1 MDIPRLHPDTIEEV
15 KAKVDII
22 EVIGGHVVLKKR
34 GKDYLGS
41 CPFHQEKSPSFSVSP
56 TKQMYYCFGCQAGGN
71 AITFLMELGKQSF
84 TEVVLDLARRYQ
96 VPVQTLEPEQRQEL
110 QRRLSQREQLYEI
123 MAITA
128 SFYQHALNQPQGEKA
143 LTYLKEERTFSD
155 ETIQGF
161 QLGYAPAGWE
171 TLSNYLIEQ
180 KNFPPQAIVSAGLA
194 IARKDGNSYYD
205 RFRDRLMIPICDL
218 RSRVIGFGG
227 RTLSDE
233 QPKYLN
239 SPETELFDKGNTLY
253 GLDRAKDAIS
263 KTDRA
268 VVVEGYFD
276 VIALHAAGIDSAVA
290 ALGTALSLAQVKQL
304 AKFTESKQ
312 IILNFDADKAGNI
325 ATERAIGAVFDLAYN
340 NELQLRVVNL
350 SAGKN
355 ADDLPIGKDA
365 DEFLKKNGH
374 EKYLELLNRAPLWL
388 DWQIEKAIKGKDLT
402 QAEQYQDANQT
413 IIKIL
418 QNITDLTTRTI
429 YLKKSALLLSADDA
443 RMVPLLIETLQTAIK
458 GLKPLPESKN
468 GETNLPANRFNFI
481 EEGQRQSSKYS
492 TLEVID
498 YPEQI
503 EEVNYGNE
511 TEERDKKQLEIAPVG
526 IHPNQ
531 RLIERAEGLLLRI
544 YLHYPIHR
552 LTIIDALDS
561 ADLNFTLSHHRFL
574 WEQIINRSSSGYQ
587 DSQPEEID
595 YLDDRLISK
604 LQDSLV
610 EDRVRASRVEH
621 LFNLDEHTAEEIQ
634 RSPLVLRAAIAC
646 LEKFACEQKR
656 KYYLNKLQS
665 KDPEDLAKKV
675 EYYQSFINIQKRLQ
689 ELEKQRNVTITDLI
703 SFM

>member
-15 KAKVDII
+15 KAKVDI
-22 EVIGGHVVLKKR
+22 VDVVGGHVVLKKR

-123 MAITA
+123 LAITA
-128 SFYQHALNQPQGEKA
+128 NFYQHALNQPQGEIA
-143 LTYLKEERTFSD
+143 LKYLKEERAFNE

-171 TLSNYLIEQ
+171 TLANYLIEQ
-180 KNFPPQAIVSAGLA
+180 KNFPPQAIVAAGLA

-205 RFRDRLMIPICDL
+205 RFRDRLMIPILDL
-218 RSRVIGFGG
+218 RGRVIGFGG

-325 ATERAIGAVFDLAYN
+325 AAERAIGEVTDLAYQGQ
-340 NELQLRVVNL
+340 LQLRILNL
-350 SAGKN
+350 
-355 ADDLPIGKDA
+355 PTGKDA
-365 DEFLKKNGH
+365 DEFLKSH
-374 EKYLELLNRAPLWL
+374 SQQDYLDLLDRAPLWL
-388 DWQIEKAIKGKDLT
+388 DWQIDKAIENQDLS
-402 QAEQYQDANQT
+402 QAEQYQAATQ
-413 IIKIL
+413 KIVKLL
-418 QNITDLTTRTI
+418 QNITDGTTRTH
-429 YLKKSALLLSADDA
+429 YLKKSAGLLSADDA
-443 RMVPLLIETLQTAIK
+443 RMVPLLIENLQTAIK
-458 GLKPLPESKN
+458 GLKPLPESKFSGSN
-468 GETNLPANRFNFI
+468 APVNKFERAKYAAPEVTEYSEPIDEITPGEYVEDR
-481 EEGQRQSSKYS
+481 
-492 TLEVID
+492 
-498 YPEQI
+498 
-503 EEVNYGNE
+503 NE
-511 TEERDKKQLEIAPVG
+511 KQVEIAPVS

-531 RLIERAEGLLLRI
+531 RLIEQAESLLLRI
-544 YLHYPIHR
+544 YLHYPLHR

-561 ADLNFTLSHHRFL
+561 ADLTFTLVHHRFL
-574 WEQIINRSSSGYQ
+574 WEQIIDRSSSGYK

-595 YLDDRLISK
+595 YLDERLIAK
-604 LQDSLV
+604 LQDSIV
-610 EDRVRASRVEH
+610 ENRVQASRVEH

-656 KYYLNKLQS
+656 KFYLNKLQS

-675 EYYQSFINIQKRLQ
+675 EYYQSFITTQQRLQ
-689 ELEKQRNVTITDLI
+689 ELEKQRNVTIDDLI

>member
-15 KAKVDII
+15 KAKVDIVD
-22 EVIGGHVVLKKR
+22 VIGGHVVLKKR

-96 VPVQTLEPEQRQEL
+96 VSVQTLEPEQRQEL

-123 MAITA
+123 LAITA
-128 SFYQHALNQPQGEKA
+128 NFYQHALNQPQGERA
-143 LTYLKEERTFSD
+143 AIYLKSERAFSD

-171 TLSNYLIEQ
+171 TLAKYLIEQ
-180 KNFPPQAIVSAGLA
+180 KHFPPQAIVAAGLA
-194 IARKDGNSYYD
+194 IARKDGTSYYD
-205 RFRDRLMIPICDL
+205 RFRDRLIIPIRDL
-218 RSRVIGFGG
+218 RGRVIGFGG

-304 AKFTESKQ
+304 VKFTESKQ

-325 ATERAIGAVFDLAYN
+325 AAERAIGEVTDLAYQGQ
-340 NELQLRVVNL
+340 LQLRILNL
-350 SAGKN
+350 
-355 ADDLPIGKDA
+355 PTGKDA
-365 DEFLKKNGH
+365 DEFLKSH
-374 EKYLELLNRAPLWL
+374 SQQDYLDLLDRAPLWL
-388 DWQIEKAIKGKDLT
+388 DWQIDKAIEHQDLS
-402 QAEQYQDANQT
+402 QAEQYQAATQK
-413 IIKIL
+413 IIKLL
-418 QNITDLTTRTI
+418 QNITDGTTRTH
-429 YLKKSALLLSADDA
+429 YLKKSASLLSADDA
-443 RMVPLLIETLQTAIK
+443 RMVPLLIENLQTAIK
-458 GLKPLPESKN
+458 GLKPLPEPKF
-468 GETNLPANRFNFI
+468 GATNAPVNRS
-481 EEGQRQSSKYS
+481 ERVKYAEPEI
-492 TLEVID
+492 TD
-498 YPEQI
+498 YPEPS
-503 EEVNYGNE
+503 NE
-511 TEERDKKQLEIAPVG
+511 IDYVEAQQENRVEIAPVS

-531 RLIERAEGLLLRI
+531 RLIEQAEGLLLRI
-544 YLHYPIHR
+544 YLHYPLHR

-561 ADLNFTLSHHRFL
+561 AELTFTLAHHRFL
-574 WEQIINRSSSGYQ
+574 WQQIIDRSSQGYDR
-587 DSQPEEID
+587 DSPQEEID
-595 YLDDRLISK
+595 YLDERLIGK
-604 LQDSLV
+604 LRDSIV
-610 EDRVRASRVEH
+610 EDRAQAARVEH

-665 KDPEDLAKKV
+665 KDPEDLTKKV
-675 EYYQSFINIQKRLQ
+675 EYYQSFITTQQRLQ

>member
-15 KAKVDII
+15 KAKVDI
-22 EVIGGHVVLKKR
+22 VDVVGGHVVLKKR

-128 SFYQHALNQPQGEKA
+128 NFYQHALNQPQGEVA
-143 LTYLKEERTFSD
+143 LKYLKEERAFSD

-180 KNFPPQAIVSAGLA
+180 KNFPPQAIVAAGLA

-205 RFRDRLMIPICDL
+205 RFRDRLMIPILDL
-218 RSRVIGFGG
+218 RGRVIAFGG

-325 ATERAIGAVFDLAYN
+325 AAERAIGEVTDLAYQGQ
-340 NELQLRVVNL
+340 LQLRILNL
-350 SAGKN
+350 
-355 ADDLPIGKDA
+355 PTGKDA
-365 DEFLKKNGH
+365 DEFLKSH
-374 EKYLELLNRAPLWL
+374 SQQDYLDLLDRAPLWL
-388 DWQIEKAIKGKDLT
+388 DWQIDKAIENQDLS
-402 QAEQYQDANQT
+402 QAEQYQAATQ
-413 IIKIL
+413 KIVKLL
-418 QNITDLTTRTI
+418 QNITDGTTRTH
-429 YLKKSALLLSADDA
+429 YLKKSAGLLSADDS
-443 RMVPLLIETLQTAIK
+443 RMVPLLIENLQTAIK
-458 GLKPLPESKN
+458 GLKPLPESKFSGSN
-468 GETNLPANRFNFI
+468 APVNKFER
-481 EEGQRQSSKYS
+481 SKY
-492 TLEVID
+492 TAPEVTEYSEPID
-498 YPEQI
+498 EIAHGEY
-503 EEVNYGNE
+503 VKDRN
-511 TEERDKKQLEIAPVG
+511 DKQVEIAPVS

-531 RLIERAEGLLLRI
+531 RLIEQAESLLLRI
-544 YLHYPIHR
+544 YLHYPLHR

-561 ADLNFTLSHHRFL
+561 AELTFTLAHHRFL
-574 WEQIINRSSSGYQ
+574 WEQIIDRSSSGYK

-595 YLDDRLISK
+595 YLDERLIAK
-604 LQDSLV
+604 LQDSIV
-610 EDRVRASRVEH
+610 EDRVQAARVEH

-656 KYYLNKLQS
+656 KFYLNKLQS

-675 EYYQSFINIQKRLQ
+675 EYYQSFTTTQQRLQ
-689 ELEKQRNVTITDLI
+689 ELEKQRNVTINDLI

>member
-15 KAKVDII
+15 KAKVDIVD
-22 EVIGGHVVLKKR
+22 VIGGHVVLKKR

-96 VPVQTLEPEQRQEL
+96 VSVQTLEPEQRQEL

-123 MAITA
+123 LAITA
-128 SFYQHALNQPQGEKA
+128 NFYQHALNQPQGEKA
-143 LTYLKEERTFSD
+143 LTYLKEERAFSD

-180 KNFPPQAIVSAGLA
+180 KNFPPQAIVGAGLA
-194 IARKDGNSYYD
+194 IARKDGTSYYD
-205 RFRDRLMIPICDL
+205 RFRDRLMIPIRDL
-218 RSRVIGFGG
+218 RGRVIGFGG

-276 VIALHAAGIDSAVA
+276 VIALHAVGIDSAVA

-304 AKFTESKQ
+304 VKFTESKQ

-325 ATERAIGAVFDLAYN
+325 AAERAIGEVTDLAYQGQ
-340 NELQLRVVNL
+340 LQLRILNL
-350 SAGKN
+350 
-355 ADDLPIGKDA
+355 PTGKDA
-365 DEFLKKNGH
+365 DEFLKSH
-374 EKYLELLNRAPLWL
+374 SQQDYLDLLDRAPLWL
-388 DWQIEKAIKGKDLT
+388 DWQIEKAIENQDLT
-402 QAEQYQDANQT
+402 QAEQYQAATQK
-413 IIKIL
+413 IIKLL
-418 QNITDLTTRTI
+418 QNITDGTTRTH
-429 YLKKSALLLSADDA
+429 YLKKSASLLSADDS
-443 RMVPLLIETLQTAIK
+443 RMVPLLIENLQTAIK
-458 GLKPLPESKN
+458 GLKPLPEPKFGGSN
-468 GETNLPANRFNFI
+468 PPPNRA
-481 EEGQRQSSKYS
+481 KYVAH
-492 TLEVID
+492 EVTD
-498 YPEQI
+498 YPDSIVESDLDYSPAERQEQR
-503 EEVNYGNE
+503 V
-511 TEERDKKQLEIAPVG
+511 EIAPVS

-531 RLIERAEGLLLRI
+531 RLIEQAESLLLRI
-544 YLHYPIHR
+544 YLHYPLHR
-552 LTIIDALDS
+552 LTIIDELDS
-561 ADLNFTLSHHRFL
+561 ADLTFTLAHHCFL
-574 WEQIINRSSSGYQ
+574 WQQIIARSSQGYDL
-587 DSQPEEID
+587 DSAQEEID
-595 YLDDRLISK
+595 YLDDRLIAK
-604 LQDSLV
+604 LRDSIV
-610 EDRVRASRVEH
+610 EDRTQAARVEH

-646 LEKFACEQKR
+646 LEKFSCEQKR

-665 KDPEDLAKKV
+665 KEPEDLAKKV
-675 EYYQSFINIQKRLQ
+675 EYYQLFATTQQRLQ
-689 ELEKQRNVTITDLI
+689 ELEKLRIVTIDDLI
-703 SFM
+703 SL

>member
-15 KAKVDII
+15 KAKVDI
-22 EVIGGHVVLKKR
+22 VDVVGGHVVLKKR

-128 SFYQHALNQPQGEKA
+128 NFYQHALNQPQGEIA
-143 LTYLKEERTFSD
+143 LKYLKEERAFSE

-171 TLSNYLIEQ
+171 VLANYLIEQ
-180 KNFPPQAIVSAGLA
+180 KNFPPQAIVAAGLA

-205 RFRDRLMIPICDL
+205 RFRDRLMIPILDL
-218 RSRVIGFGG
+218 RGRVIGFGG

-325 ATERAIGAVFDLAYN
+325 ATERAIGEVTDLAYQGQ
-340 NELQLRVVNL
+340 LQLRILNL
-350 SAGKN
+350 
-355 ADDLPIGKDA
+355 PTGKDA
-365 DEFLKKNGH
+365 DEFLKSH
-374 EKYLELLNRAPLWL
+374 SQQDYLDLLDRAPLWL
-388 DWQIEKAIKGKDLT
+388 DWQIDKAIENQDLS
-402 QAEQYQDANQT
+402 QAEQYQAATQ
-413 IIKIL
+413 KIVKLL
-418 QNITDLTTRTI
+418 QNITDGTTRTH
-429 YLKKSALLLSADDA
+429 YLKKSAGLLSADDS
-443 RMVPLLIETLQTAIK
+443 RMVPLLIENLQTAIK
-458 GLKPLPESKN
+458 GLKPLPESKFGGSNAPINRFERAKYVAPEVTDSPEPITEIDN
-468 GETNLPANRFNFI
+468 GEYA
-481 EEGQRQSSKYS
+481 EGQ
-492 TLEVID
+492 
-498 YPEQI
+498 QI
-503 EEVNYGNE
+503 
-511 TEERDKKQLEIAPVG
+511 EIAPVS

-531 RLIERAEGLLLRI
+531 RLIEQAEGLLLRI
-544 YLHYPIHR
+544 YLHYPLHR

-561 ADLNFTLSHHRFL
+561 ADLTFTLAHHRFL
-574 WEQIINRSSSGYQ
+574 WEQMIDRSSQGYDRDAPQ
-587 DSQPEEID
+587 EEID
-595 YLDDRLISK
+595 YLDERLIAK
-604 LQDSLV
+604 LQDSIV
-610 EDRVRASRVEH
+610 EDRVQAARVEH

-656 KYYLNKLQS
+656 KFYLNKLQS

-675 EYYQSFINIQKRLQ
+675 EYYQSFITTQQRLQ
-689 ELEKQRNVTITDLI
+689 ELEKQRNVTINDLI